1 MGLVASGQANQ
12 KDDALTKNEI
22 DFLLRHISSSKF
34 DGKDVL
40 LLHDIVQKLQ
50 LKLNKTR

>member
-1 MGLVASGQANQ
+1 MGIVTSSQVNQ
-12 KDDALTKNEI
+12 KDDVLTKNEI

-50 LKLNKTR
+50 LNLNKNR